1 MILSIFETISS
12 TWSSVWPY
20 LIAILFFG
28 FIILIH
34 EFGHFIFA
42 KLFKV
47 KVNEFSIGMGP
58 TIFKKKGKVTKY
70 SLRALPIGGYI
81 SMEGEDSDSEDEG
94 AFCNKAVW
102 KRFIIVSAG
111 ATFNLILG
119 LIICIFIVNSDD
131 LVGTNTIISFSDT
144 TVVSEESLMP
154 MDEILEIDGLKVYSD
169 YDISF
174 LLQRNT
180 TYVYDFVVLRDGE
193 EVELFD
199 VEMDF
204 SNGFGFTILGVEKT
218 VSTVVTGAVKYAI
231 TMSRM
236 IYINLYDL
244 VTGVYGMDDM
254 AGPVGTVTVIADV
267 VETSTVSTDW
277 SQVFTIMALI
287 TINIGI
293 FNLLPVPALDG
304 GRLFFLAIE
313 FVCRKPIPR
322 KYEGWVHAAGLI
334 LLLGLMLII
343 TAGDIWKLISGQGF
357 Y

>member
-1 MILSIFETISS
+1 MSLSIFETISS

-42 KLFKV
+42 KIFKV
-47 KVNEFSIGMGP
+47 RVNEFSIGMGP
-58 TIFKKKGKVTKY
+58 LLFKKKGKETQY
-70 SLRALPIGGYI
+70 SVRALPIGGYI

-102 KRFIIVSAG
+102 KRFIIISAG
-111 ATFNLILG
+111 AIFNLILG

-131 LVGTNTIISFSDT
+131 LVGTNTVISFNDS
-144 TVVSEESLMP
+144 VEVSEQTLMP

-180 TYVYDFVVLRDGE
+180 TCIFDFVVLRDGE
-193 EVELFD
+193 EVQLYD

-204 SNGFGFTILGVEKT
+204 SNGFGFTILGVEKS
-218 VSTVVTGAVKYAI
+218 VSTVVVGAAKYAV

-267 VETSTVSTDW
+267 AESSSTSADW
-277 SQVFTIMALI
+277 GQMFTIMALI

-293 FNLLPVPALDG
+293 FNLLPIPALDG

-313 FVCRKPIPR
+313 FICTKPIPR
-322 KYEGWVHAAGLI
+322 KYEGWVHAAGLF
-334 LLLGLMLII
+334 LLFGLMIVI

>member
-1 MILSIFETISS
+1 MILSVFSSISS
-12 TWSSVWPY
+12 AWSSVWPY
-20 LIAILFFG
+20 LVAILFFG

-47 KVNEFSIGMGP
+47 KVNEFSLGMGP
-58 TIFKKKGKVTKY
+58 LIFKKKGKETQY
-70 SLRALPIGGYI
+70 SIRLLPIGGYI
-81 SMEGEDSDSEDEG
+81 SMEGEDEESKDEA

-102 KRFIIVSAG
+102 KRMIIVAAG

-119 LIICIFIVNSDD
+119 LIICIGIVNSDD
-131 LVGTNTIISFSDT
+131 LVGTNTIISFNETVEVSDET
-144 TVVSEESLMP
+144 LMP

-180 TYVYDFVVLRDGE
+180 TYVYDIVVLRDGE
-193 EVELFD
+193 KVELED

-218 VSTVVTGAVKYAI
+218 VTTVVSGAAKYAVS
-231 TMSRM
+231 MCRM

-254 AGPVGTVTVIADV
+254 AGPIGTVTVIADV
-267 VETSTVSTDW
+267 AESSERSADW
-277 SQVFTIMALI
+277 GQMFTIMALI

-293 FNLLPVPALDG
+293 FNLLPIPALDG
-304 GRLFFLAIE
+304 GRLFFMFIE
-313 FVCRKPIPR
+313 LIRRKPIPA
-322 KYEGWVHAAGLI
+322 KYESWVHGAGL
-334 LLLGLMLII
+334 LLIFGLMLVIS
-343 TAGDIWKLISGQGF
+343 AGDIWKLISGQGF